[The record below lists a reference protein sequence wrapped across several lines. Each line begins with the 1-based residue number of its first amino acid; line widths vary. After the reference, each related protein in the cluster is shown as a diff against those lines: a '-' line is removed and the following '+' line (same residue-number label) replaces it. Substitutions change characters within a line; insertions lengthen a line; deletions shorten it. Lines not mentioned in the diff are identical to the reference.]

1 METNWPKS
9 LGLTALAFS
18 TLLSGPVIAEQ
29 VQISAFAPWEA
40 EGKVYK
46 VGPTE
51 TQFIGVFEGIVY
63 VEKREGEFDTAIL
76 VCPTT
81 QELNTESNKTTASG
95 RCHIVATR
103 GNVFGKFSCSG
114 EPGHCDGRF
123 EITGGT
129 DEFEGI
135 SGSGDMRIRIAL
147 SATMRDATSG
157 EVVAEAKGLAIWP
170 NLIYSLPSSK

>member
-1 METNWPKS
+1 METYRPQY

-18 TLLSGPVIAEQ
+18 ALLSGPAMAEQ

-40 EGKVYK
+40 EGKVYN
-46 VGPTE
+46 VGPAE

-63 VEKREGEFDTAIL
+63 VETGEGEFDTAIL

-81 QELNTESNKTTASG
+81 QDLNTESNKTTASG

-103 GNVFGKFSCSG
+103 GNVFGKFSCTG
-114 EPGHCDGRF
+114 DPGHCDGRF

-135 SGSGDMRIRIAL
+135 SGGGDIRIRIAL
-147 SATMRDATSG
+147 SATMRDAVSG

-170 NLIYSLPSSK
+170 ELSYSLPNRE